1 MKAVRRR
8 ADWPARGRAGYTPRM
23 PKKVMIEW
31 DGEHL
36 PEELRSVPPGRYLL
50 EVVDGGESLTPEAEQ
65 GLRDALDQSD
75 AGQGLSLADVVREI
89 RANSRR
95 P

>member
-1 MKAVRRR
+1 MS
-8 ADWPARGRAGYTPRM
+8 
-23 PKKVMIEW
+23 KKVMIDW

-36 PEELRSVPPGRYLL
+36 PEELRSVPPGRYVL
-50 EVVDGGESLTPEAEQ
+50 EVVEGEEPLTPEADQ
-65 GLRDALDQSD
+65 GLRDALDQLD

-89 RANSRR
+89 RAGARR